1 MKELDL
7 GNEKISKL
15 LFKFSVPCVIS
26 MLVASLYNIVDQIY
40 IGHIKDVG
48 VFCNAA
54 TNVVFP
60 LTLIALAICLLLG
73 DGATSLFSLSKGR
86 KDDVMANRAVENGLV
101 LQIICLVI
109 LTIICLIF
117 KEQILDI
124 FGVTSKSYQY
134 AYDYLSIIVLGF
146 PAYMFGQ
153 GLNSIIRADG
163 SPKYAM
169 IVTTIGAIL
178 NIILDPI
185 FIFIFDLGIKG
196 AAIATV
202 IGQFV
207 TFVLTV
213 IYLFKLKSFKITK
226 ESLKL
231 NKGVIKT
238 ISMLGISSFVT
249 QVSIVIIIAICNNL
263 IKALNDSYYGDT
275 IPLAVI
281 GIVMKVFGIVIS
293 ICIGISVGGQPI
305 VGYNY
310 GAGNIDRVKETFK
323 KIIIIC
329 TIVGVI
335 AFILFQFF
343 PDVIIR
349 IFGTDDTE
357 AYLKYARLCFKI
369 YLSGIIFTCI
379 IKASTIFLQSC
390 GSSLKSMTLS
400 ILRDVILFAP
410 ALLILGLNFGVVN
423 MLWAALIADVLT
435 MIFTIIFIRFE
446 FKKLDKKESLE
457 SDDKLLLDEKT
468 PIFGKRL
475 VITISREYGSGG
487 RYVGELLASK
497 LGIKCYDKELISM
510 IAEEGDF
517 SEDYIKK
524 NEEKKI
530 MLGGSKYNNADKLF
544 IAETNVIRKI
554 AKKENCIVVGR
565 CANYI
570 LKDFKDTYNIFLYS
584 NDDDKVKRVVKYY
597 GVPKDKAREK
607 INKMNRQRE
616 RYYNHYT
623 NWKWK
628 DYNNYDLAINVDT
641 LGVEKTAE
649 MIKNIVIDRNK
660 K

>member
-1 MKELDL
+1 
-7 GNEKISKL
+7 
-15 LFKFSVPCVIS
+15 
-26 MLVASLYNIVDQIY
+26 
-40 IGHIKDVG
+40 
-48 VFCNAA
+48 
-54 TNVVFP
+54 
-60 LTLIALAICLLLG
+60 
-73 DGATSLFSLSKGR
+73 
-86 KDDVMANRAVENGLV
+86 
-101 LQIICLVI
+101 
-109 LTIICLIF
+109 
-117 KEQILDI
+117 
-124 FGVTSKSYQY
+124 
-134 AYDYLSIIVLGF
+134 
-146 PAYMFGQ
+146 
-153 GLNSIIRADG
+153 
-163 SPKYAM
+163 
-169 IVTTIGAIL
+169 
-178 NIILDPI
+178 
-185 FIFIFDLGIKG
+185 
-196 AAIATV
+196 
-202 IGQFV
+202 
-207 TFVLTV
+207 
-213 IYLFKLKSFKITK
+213 
-226 ESLKL
+226 
-231 NKGVIKT
+231 
-238 ISMLGISSFVT
+238 
-249 QVSIVIIIAICNNL
+249 
-263 IKALNDSYYGDT
+263 
-275 IPLAVI
+275 
-281 GIVMKVFGIVIS
+281 
-293 ICIGISVGGQPI
+293 
-305 VGYNY
+305 
-310 GAGNIDRVKETFK
+310 
-323 KIIIIC
+323 
-329 TIVGVI
+329 
-335 AFILFQFF
+335 
-343 PDVIIR
+343 
-349 IFGTDDTE
+349 
-357 AYLKYARLCFKI
+357 
-369 YLSGIIFTCI
+369 
-379 IKASTIFLQSC
+379 
-390 GSSLKSMTLS
+390 
-400 ILRDVILFAP
+400 
-410 ALLILGLNFGVVN
+410 

-607 INKMNRQRE
+607 INKMNRPRE
-616 RYYNHYT
+616 RDYNHYT